1 MAGKKIFIVR
11 TGLGQGGAD
20 RVTLNLLQNL
30 PEDNNEYILVLM
42 QKKGELIPEVPD
54 RFKIIDLKARHLSV
68 MVFPLIRKIVQ
79 HKPDIIFSTSS
90 GTNIVC
96 IIVSRLLFSKRIKVI
111 ISERNILNI
120 GRPDLKRKLL
130 TNLKKRLYR
139 YAHEITAVSN
149 GVKEDL
155 VQSLAL
161 SSKDVIVLK
170 NPLIS
175 ESIFSLM
182 EEPVDHN
189 WFNNNCRIILAV
201 GRLVYQKDYPT
212 LFKAFQIVIK
222 QIPNAKLF
230 ILGEGEEMND
240 LKLLAE
246 QLNLSDKIY
255 FAGFVKNPYK
265 YMHKC
270 DVYVLS
276 SKNEGMPGSLILAM
290 ACGAPCISTDCR
302 SGPSELI
309 YKDQSNG
316 ILVNVG
322 DSVQMAGVIIKILK
336 DKNFAQF
343 ISDNGKSSVMD
354 YRISHAIPQYLKAI
368 FG

>member
-1 MAGKKIFIVR
+1 
-11 TGLGQGGAD
+11 
-20 RVTLNLLQNL
+20 
-30 PEDNNEYILVLM
+30 
-42 QKKGELIPEVPD
+42 
-54 RFKIIDLKARHLSV
+54 
-68 MVFPLIRKIVQ
+68 
-79 HKPDIIFSTSS
+79 
-90 GTNIVC
+90 
-96 IIVSRLLFSKRIKVI
+96 
-111 ISERNILNI
+111 
-120 GRPDLKRKLL
+120 
-130 TNLKKRLYR
+130 
-139 YAHEITAVSN
+139 
-149 GVKEDL
+149 
-155 VQSLAL
+155 LAL

>member
-1 MAGKKIFIVR
+1 MVGKKIFIVR

-42 QKKGELIPEVPD
+42 QKKGELIPAVPD
-54 RFKIIDLKARHLSV
+54 RFEIIDLKAPHLSL

-79 HKPDIIFSTSS
+79 YKPDIIFSTSG

-96 IIVSRLLFSKRIKVI
+96 IIASWFSFSKKIRVI

-120 GRPDLKRKLL
+120 GKPGLKRKLL
-130 TNLKKRLYR
+130 NSLKKNLYK
-139 YAHEITAVSN
+139 YASEITAVSE

-155 VQSLAL
+155 IHSLAL
-161 SSKDVIVLK
+161 ASKNVIVLK

-175 ESIFSLM
+175 DSISGLM
-182 EEPVDHN
+182 EEPVDHP
-189 WFNNNCRIILAV
+189 WFNNNCRVVLAV

-230 ILGEGEEMND
+230 ILGEGEEMD
-240 LKLLAE
+240 KLKLLAK
-246 QLNLSDKIY
+246 QLNLPDKIY
-255 FAGFVKNPYK
+255 FAGFVTNAYK

-270 DVYVLS
+270 DLYVLS
-276 SKNEGMPGSLILAM
+276 SKNEGMPGSLIQAM
-290 ACGAPCISTDCR
+290 ACGAPCIATNCP

-309 YKDQSNG
+309 YKNQSNG

-322 DSVQMAGVIIKILK
+322 DCEQMAEEIIKLLS
-336 DKNFAQF
+336 DRSLAET
-343 ISDNGKSSVMD
+343 ISNNGKSSVMD
-354 YRISHAIPQYLKAI
+354 YRISYAIPQYLKAI